1 MHKNQLSIE
10 SFREGKA
17 TEESILYY
25 VFLDSSLSLRMTC
38 LTVKNNFDKAL
49 AIKKYIHILLS
60 WFIMT

>member
-38 LTVKNNFDKAL
+38 LTVKNIFDFNL
-49 AIKKYIHILLS
+49 VIRKYIHILLS
-60 WFIMT
+60 